1 MYHWP
6 SSCQLSN
13 YPHLTPEEQLKEQ
26 YPLAEFQLKC
36 FYSFLAE
43 L

>member
-13 YPHLTPEEQLKEQ
+13 YPHLTSELSKEQ
-26 YPLAEFQLKC
+26 HPSAEISA
-36 FYSFLAE
+36 YMFL
-43 L
+43 